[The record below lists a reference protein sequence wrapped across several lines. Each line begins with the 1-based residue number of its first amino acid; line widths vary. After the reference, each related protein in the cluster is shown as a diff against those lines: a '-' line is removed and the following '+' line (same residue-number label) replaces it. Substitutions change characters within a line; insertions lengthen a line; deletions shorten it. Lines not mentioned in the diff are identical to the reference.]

1 VVASRTVAK
10 LLVLASG
17 MVQEPGGAP
26 LAVSGYV
33 VLSAGAASR
42 IFSVRGPGRAPKV
55 EELPAATTID
65 LRRFQKELEA
75 DLQADLAAVRAKGH
89 PAHIQPSSP
98 DWLCAFV
105 RAHLLDTEGLEV
117 D

>member
-1 VVASRTVAK
+1 VAK

-26 LAVSGYV
+26 LGVSAYV
-33 VLSAGAASR
+33 VLSAGSASR
-42 IFSVRGPGRAPKV
+42 IFRVRGPGRSPKV

-65 LRRFQKELEA
+65 VRRFQNE
-75 DLQADLAAVRAKGH
+75 LQADLQGDLETLRAKGH
-89 PAHIQPSSP
+89 PAHVQPSSP
-98 DWLCAFV
+98 EWLCAFV
-105 RAHLLDTEGLEV
+105 RAHLLETEGLQV